1 MSMGE
6 PVYPNVR
13 SPEPVEKEPADV
25 RRLLPVDSE
34 IVAPRAPA
42 PSRVQGAAETI
53 GSGVGRAVSAVRDLP
68 DRLRLQQRLEEMK
81 QRFTVI
87 KGRAQEDALDT
98 AGELKDKASVK
109 WADARTRA
117 SRLARQYPFA
127 VVLGAAG
134 AAFILGVALRIWRDH
149 D

>member
-1 MSMGE
+1 MIS
-6 PVYPNVR
+6 NASR
-13 SPEPVEKEPADV
+13 ACS
-25 RRLLPVDSE
+25 
-34 IVAPRAPA
+34 APA

>member
-6 PVYPNVR
+6 PLYPNVKT
-13 SPEPVEKEPADV
+13 PEPVEKEPADF
-25 RRLLPVDSE
+25 RHLLPVDSE

-42 PSRVQGAAETI
+42 SRLQDAAET
-53 GSGVGRAVSAVRDLP
+53 VGSAVGQAVNAVRELP
-68 DRLRLQQRLEEMK
+68 EHLRLQQRLADMK
-81 QRFTVI
+81 QRFIVI
-87 KGRAQEDALDT
+87 KGRAQEDALDK
-98 AGELKDKASVK
+98 AGELKEKVGVK
-109 WADARTRA
+109 WADTRTRA
-117 SRLARQYPFA
+117 SRLARQYPFG